1 MIFIILM
8 PVKRIF
14 LVSSLSLLLVS
25 CGHQSLEQV
34 LFTSQQPQPQL
45 GKVSCYRIPALATAP
60 NGNVIAACDQR
71 VRSCTDLGGNEDIN
85 IVIRTSRNHGKTW
98 SDIRCISMTVLS
110 GGDIGVLYERND
122 YKEIVFTRLRKS
134 EYLQTRKDE

>member
-71 VRSCTDLGGNEDIN
+71 VG
-85 IVIRTSRNHGKTW
+85 
-98 SDIRCISMTVLS
+98 
-110 GGDIGVLYERND
+110 
-122 YKEIVFTRLRKS
+122 
-134 EYLQTRKDE
+134 